1 MQNTNDLGTTNVAE
15 YSLREGCRGL
25 HSVRLPLWGAV
36 KMIKLLYLKNQ
47 FSSGEFFTLL
57 VFRESGMPR
66 GKNHLAVRMHVKFAK
81 FN

>member
-1 MQNTNDLGTTNVAE
+1 
-15 YSLREGCRGL
+15 
-25 HSVRLPLWGAV
+25 
-36 KMIKLLYLKNQ
+36 MIKLLYLKNQ